1 MLRWFLSLSAC
12 RKVPLVLGPGML
24 TLAIDAFIPHWSWN
38 NNSMKWNQ
46 YPPVIYGVLG
56 FLALMAGALLS
67 MPHKRRI
74 LINQIVGVGGMI
86 VGLAGIYFH
95 GRAIFDEIDGEEMAI
110 KVIGKIMKDAP
121 PLFAPAA
128 FAGIGLLLLT
138 LHRLTKEH
146 THEHGHGHPHTAG

>member
-1 MLRWFLSLSAC
+1 MPTKEHPMLRWFQNLSAC
-12 RKVPLVLGPGML
+12 RKVALILGPGML

-46 YPPVIYGVLG
+46 YPPVVYGVLA
-56 FLALMAGALLS
+56 FLAMMAVGLLR
-67 MPHKRRI
+67 MPSRQRI
-74 LINQIVGVGGMI
+74 LINQIVGVGGLI

-95 GRAIFDEIDGEEMAI
+95 GRAIWEEVEGEKMAMS
-110 KVIGKIMKDAP
+110 VIGKIMKDAP

-128 FAGIGLLLLT
+128 FAGIGLLMLT

-146 THEHGHGHPHTAG
+146 ETA

>member
-1 MLRWFLSLSAC
+1 MLRWFQNLSAV
-12 RKVPLVLGPGML
+12 RKVALVLGPGML

-56 FLALMAGALLS
+56 FLALMAVGLLP
-67 MPHKRRI
+67 MQTKQRI
-74 LINQIVGVGGMI
+74 LINQVVGFLGMV

-95 GRAIFDEIDGEEMAI
+95 GRSIVEDLEGEEMAM

-138 LHRLTKEH
+138 LHRLTKEQ
-146 THEHGHGHPHTAG
+146 TSA